1 MWTKLAKMSV
11 REAMI
16 ELVGKPGYGEQPRW
30 FEKVAN
36 AANISKRTARA
47 LWRGEIQDHNHRAIV
62 AVRRAAELAAA
73 RKETAALAAQ
83 FRATIG
89 AYTIK
94 AWNAHRS
101 GAAMRSFIWRTAQT
115 PNEPFP
121 RAE

>member
-89 AYTIK
+89 
-94 AWNAHRS
+94 
-101 GAAMRSFIWRTAQT
+101 GMREVDESFFGPQIDRLERLVRQLGSLDSA
-115 PNEPFP
+115 
-121 RAE
+121 